1 MTWCFCDQTDRDA
14 NIAAVFNNLVQMR
27 VARAIPAL
35 NPRRRFFMNEE
46 QPTLKVVDRRP
57 FNADGTPREL
67 SPEEKEAS
75 ERAAAD
81 FSKASAAES
90 APPPPAPAQ
99 PAAPPEVKVH
109 REDAPAPPT
118 ASPRDEREPA
128 RASRDPLDDP
138 ASFLSLIMSLAS
150 NAAASL
156 GMMPHPV
163 TGETGVDLKTA
174 KHWIDVLGMLE
185 EKTQGNLDPQEAQ
198 VMESLLADLRMQYVS
213 FTNAPQP
220 APSKFSASD
229 ITGGK

>member
-1 MTWCFCDQTDRDA
+1 
-14 NIAAVFNNLVQMR
+14 
-27 VARAIPAL
+27 
-35 NPRRRFFMNEE
+35 MNEE

-75 ERAAAD
+75 ERAAAE
-81 FSKASAAES
+81 FSKGSAADS
-90 APPPPAPAQ
+90 APPGQASAQ
-99 PAAPPEVKVH
+99 PAAPAEVKAQ
-109 REDAPAPPT
+109 REDAPAEAKVT
-118 ASPRDEREPA
+118 PRAEREPG
-128 RASRDPLDDP
+128 RDPLDDP

-185 EKTQGNLDPQEAQ
+185 EKTHGNLDPQEAQ

>member
-1 MTWCFCDQTDRDA
+1 
-14 NIAAVFNNLVQMR
+14 
-27 VARAIPAL
+27 
-35 NPRRRFFMNEE
+35 MNEE

-57 FNADGTPREL
+57 FNPDGTPREL

-81 FSKASAAES
+81 FSKASAADS
-90 APPPPAPAQ
+90 APPRPAPVQSSARVEPKAQ
-99 PAAPPEVKVH
+99 
-109 REDAPAPPT
+109 RSDAPAAVT
-118 ASPRDEREPA
+118 ASPRAEPDPA
-128 RASRDPLDDP
+128 HAGHDPLDDP

-185 EKTQGNLDPQEAQ
+185 QKTQGNLDPQEAQ
-198 VMESLLADLRMQYVS
+198 VVESLLADLRMQYVS
-213 FTNAPQP
+213 FTSAPQP
-220 APSKFSASD
+220 PPAKFSASD

>member
-1 MTWCFCDQTDRDA
+1 
-14 NIAAVFNNLVQMR
+14 
-27 VARAIPAL
+27 
-35 NPRRRFFMNEE
+35 MNEE

-57 FNADGTPREL
+57 FNPDGTPREL

-81 FSKASAAES
+81 FSKSSAAES
-90 APPPPAPAQ
+90 ALPRPAPAQ
-99 PAAPPEVKVH
+99 PSAPEPKGQ
-109 REDAPAPPT
+109 RAD
-118 ASPRDEREPA
+118 EPA
-128 RASRDPLDDP
+128 ATPRSTRSETEPAHTGRDPLDDP

-185 EKTQGNLDPQEAQ
+185 QKTHGNLDSQEAQ
-198 VMESLLADLRMQYVS
+198 VIESLLADLRMQYVS
-213 FTNAPQP
+213 FTSSP
-220 APSKFSASD
+220 APPPTKFSASD